1 MSKPS
6 RYLKNVR
13 NQYEAYSFPKR
24 DPEMERQR
32 LISCEMDMLGRVNHF
47 GFAGRQSF
55 GPGFRAL
62 VAGGGTGD
70 SAVFLAHQ
78 LKPRGGRVTYL
89 DMSAHS
95 MSVAKQRAA
104 VRGLDNIDWVHASI
118 LDLPTLG
125 VGPFD
130 YVNCA
135 GVLHHMADPD
145 EGLRCLASVL
155 KDDGCMGLMVY
166 GRHGRMDIYAT
177 QDLMRLAL
185 ACEKTPADKV
195 AAAKDV
201 LQRLP
206 PSNILLR
213 GRDRA
218 ATLALLLDDEPNLFD
233 ALLHEQDRAYTVD
246 ECYAFAEQAGL
257 RLVEFTNYHSAG
269 GVCRLEYDPGLY
281 LDGLPVMKRI
291 RKMPRRQ
298 QQTIAE
304 IINGSMGLHSFYAA
318 RRTGTV
324 ADFDDDDMVPFHPTT
339 HAASACRSIALAGRA
354 TAVSLRFEVKL
365 RLEPTP
371 ATVAMLKLVD
381 GRTTLGAIRRSL
393 GKHDKAALAADFDK
407 LNALNFLMLRHKDA
421 DPLPIVEKAYAP

>member
-1 MSKPS
+1 MGKPA

-13 NQYEAYSFPKR
+13 DQYEHYSFPKR

-32 LISCEMDMLGRVNHF
+32 LIQCEMDMLARVNHYC
-47 GFAGRQSF
+47 FAGRQSF

-78 LKPRGGRVTYL
+78 LAPRGGRVTYV
-89 DMSAHS
+89 DISAHS

-104 VRGLDNIDWVHASI
+104 IRGLDNIDWVHASI
-118 LDLPTLG
+118 LDLPGLG
-125 VGPFD
+125 LGRFD
-130 YVNCA
+130 YVNCV

-145 EGLRCLASVL
+145 EGLRSLAAVL
-155 KDDGCMGLMVY
+155 AEDGAMGLMVY
-166 GRHGRMDIYAT
+166 GRYGRMDIYAT

-185 ACEKTPADKV
+185 AGERSLSGKV

-206 PSNILLR
+206 PNNILLR

-218 ATLALLLDDEPNLFD
+218 ATLRLLLDDEPNLFD
-233 ALLHEQDRAYTVD
+233 ALLHEQDRSYTVD
-246 ECYAFAEQAGL
+246 ECYDFVEQAGL
-257 RLVEFTNYHSAG
+257 ELVEFTNYHSAG
-269 GVCRLEYDPGLY
+269 GVCRLEYDPALY
-281 LDGLPVMKRI
+281 LDGLPVMERI
-291 RKMPRRQ
+291 RKMPRRTR
-298 QQTIAE
+298 QTIAE

-318 RRTGTV
+318 RRAGTV
-324 ADFDDDDMVPFHPTT
+324 AGFDDPDMVPFHPTT
-339 HAASACRSIALAGRA
+339 HAVQACRSIAEAGRP

-365 RLEPTP
+365 RLEPGP
-371 ATVAMLKLVD
+371 ATVAMLNMVD
-381 GRTTLGAIRRSL
+381 GRTTLGEIRRRL
-393 GKHDKAALAADFDK
+393 GKHDRAALAADFDR

-421 DPLPIVEKAYAP
+421 DPVPIVEKTYAP